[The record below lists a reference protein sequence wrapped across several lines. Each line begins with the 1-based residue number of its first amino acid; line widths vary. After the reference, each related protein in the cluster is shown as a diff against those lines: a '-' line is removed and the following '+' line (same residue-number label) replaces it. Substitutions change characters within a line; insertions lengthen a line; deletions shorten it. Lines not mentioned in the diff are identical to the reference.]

1 MDKKNQEFSQ
11 PNNAE
16 LPEENLD
23 LDAIM
28 KEFSEEEEISNAEVL
43 TEIPQEIP
51 EDEVFLEELPQ
62 EDDAI
67 DEALE
72 AFLREKPDDATN
84 ASPADLGDTIRMELT
99 SNHDKEDDLSD
110 TIRLDNVVKAVKE
123 QLPKKQEE
131 QGNLEDMDEPEES
144 IALDEPEEIRIAPP
158 HLPKK
163 EEPYSENWEPEYE
176 QPMGEYV
183 PPQPLVLHPR
193 SKLHELKRKLV
204 AGPEHR
210 YYEIN
215 EKGFGKLQAAIF
227 LSLLIVLITGGIT
240 VLGAMGMVPE
250 NRMKLLV
257 FGQFLVM
264 LLAALLGSQQLVSG
278 LTSMFK
284 GRFTLNSLL
293 FFTFAACCAD
303 GVFGLLQ
310 QRVSCCAAFSLQVT
324 LSLWSTYHKRSTEM
338 DMMDTMRKASRLDG
352 IMRVENFCE
361 GYDGLVR
368 SEGQVEDFMD
378 HYNAPSKP
386 EKAMNLYAL
395 VALVV
400 SITSGV
406 LGGILH
412 KDISFGVQV
421 LCVSLLAAL
430 PVTSFITL
438 SRPMAI
444 LEKRLHK
451 LGAVLCGWRGVS
463 GMSKKVLFP
472 VGHEDLF
479 PLGTCK
485 LNGVK
490 FYGGRNP
497 DQVIAYC
504 AAMVRADGSGLSPLF
519 EQLLTSRNGRH
530 YDVERLRAYG
540 NGGIGGE
547 VCGESVLL
555 GSVSFLKEMGVEIPS
570 GSNVTQA
577 IYAAIDGEFSC
588 VFAINYGKTRSAT
601 TGLRTLCGYRGL
613 GPVLTTGDFILTESF
628 LRSRFNVNSRR
639 IFFPDYQTRAE
650 LAAVK
655 APEKTPALALITAD
669 GLAPYAFAVT
679 GARALRVASWIGVGI
694 HLVGGIVG
702 LIMMLILAALGESQ
716 LLTPSNLFLYE
727 LIWMIPGF
735 LITEWTR
742 SL

>member
-1 MDKKNQEFSQ
+1 MDEKNQEYPQ
-11 PNNAE
+11 QNDAV
-16 LPEENLD
+16 LPEEGLD

-28 KEFSEEEEISNAEVL
+28 KEFAPEEETSMAENFAD
-43 TEIPQEIP
+43 IPQDIP
-51 EDEVFLEELPQ
+51 EPEEDPQ
-62 EDDAI
+62 G
-67 DEALE
+67 E
-72 AFLREKPDDATN
+72 AFEEYLYEAPSGEEEHQDALVTDDTVRIEFIPSKKN
-84 ASPADLGDTIRMELT
+84 DDELG
-99 SNHDKEDDLSD
+99 D

-123 QLPKKQEE
+123 QLPEQMQE
-131 QGNLEDMDEPEES
+131 PV
-144 IALDEPEEIRIAPP
+144 ALDEPEEIRIADPI
-158 HLPKK
+158 LPKK
-163 EEPYSENWEPEYE
+163 EEPYSENWEPEYD
-176 QPMGEYV
+176 QPIGEYI

-204 AGPEHR
+204 AGPERR
-210 YYEIN
+210 YYEIS
-215 EKGFGKLQAAIF
+215 EVGFGKLQTAIF
-227 LSLLIVLITGGIT
+227 LSLLIVLISGGVT
-240 VLGAMGMVPE
+240 ALYAMGMVPE

-257 FGQFLVM
+257 FGQFLAM
-264 LLAALLGSQQLVSG
+264 LLSALLGSNQLISG
-278 LTSMFK
+278 VTSMLR

-293 FFTFAACCAD
+293 FFTFVACCAD

-324 LSLWSTYHKRSTEM
+324 LSLWGTYHKRSTEM
-338 DMMDTMRKASRLDG
+338 DMMDTMRKASHLDG
-352 IMRVENFCE
+352 IMRVNGF
-361 GYDGLVR
+361 YDGCDGLIR

-378 HYNAPSKP
+378 HYNEPSKP
-386 EKAMNLYAL
+386 EKVMSAYAL
-395 VALVV
+395 VALAV

-406 LGGILH
+406 LGGVLH
-412 KDISFGVQV
+412 DSVSFGAQV
-421 LCVSLLAAL
+421 ACVSLLAAL

-438 SRPMAI
+438 RRPMAI

-451 LGAVLCGWRGVS
+451 LGAVLCGWRGIS
-463 GMSKKVLFP
+463 GMSRKVLFP
-472 VGHEDLF
+472 ISHEDLF

-490 FYGGRNP
+490 FYGSRNP
-497 DQVIAYC
+497 DQVVAYC
-504 AAMVRADGSGLSPLF
+504 TAMVRADGSGLTPLF
-519 EQLLTSRNGRH
+519 DQLLTSRNGRH
-530 YDVERLRAYG
+530 YDVENLRSYG

-555 GSVSFLKEMGVEIPS
+555 GSVAFLKEMGVEVPS
-570 GSNVTQA
+570 GTNVAQA
-577 IYAAIDGEFSC
+577 VYAAIDGEFAC

-613 GPVLTTGDFILTESF
+613 RPVLTTGDFILTEGF
-628 LRSRFNVNSRR
+628 LRNRR
-639 IFFPDYQTRAE
+639 HICFPDHNVRAE
-650 LAAVK
+650 LAATQV
-655 APEKTPALALITAD
+655 PEQTPALALITTD

-679 GARALRVASWIGVGI
+679 GARALRTASWLGVGI
-694 HLVGGIVG
+694 HLTGGIVG

>member
-1 MDKKNQEFSQ
+1 MDKKNQKFSQ
-11 PNNAE
+11 PNDEE
-16 LPEENLD
+16 LRETDLD

-28 KEFSEEEEISNAEVL
+28 KEFSNEEEALETEDFEI
-43 TEIPQEIP
+43 IPQEDP
-51 EDEVFLEELPQ
+51 GE
-62 EDDAI
+62 
-67 DEALE
+67 EALE
-72 AFLREKPDDATN
+72 AFLQEEPEEETKPEE
-84 ASPADLGDTIRMELT
+84 ADLGDTIRIELAPG
-99 SNHDKEDDLSD
+99 KKKDDELGD

-123 QLPKKQEE
+123 QLPEE
-131 QGNLEDMDEPEES
+131 QNAPEES
-144 IALDEPEEIRIAPP
+144 VALDEPEEIRIAQPN
-158 HLPKK
+158 LPKK
-163 EEPYSENWEPEYE
+163 EEPYSENWEPEYD
-176 QPMGEYV
+176 QPIGEYV

-204 AGPEHR
+204 AGPERR
-210 YYEIN
+210 YYEIS
-215 EKGFGKLQAAIF
+215 EVGFGKLQASIF
-227 LSLLIVLITGGIT
+227 LSFLILLVSGGVT
-240 VLGAMGMVPE
+240 ALYAMGMVPE

-257 FGQFLVM
+257 FGQFLA
-264 LLAALLGSQQLVSG
+264 LLLSALLGSYQLISG
-278 LTSMFK
+278 VTSMFK

-293 FFTFAACCAD
+293 FFSFIACCAD

-310 QRVSCCAAFSLQVT
+310 QRISCCAAFSLQVT

-352 IMRVENFCE
+352 IMRVEGFCE

-386 EKAMNLYAL
+386 EKVMSVYAL
-395 VALVV
+395 VALAV

-421 LCVSLLAAL
+421 VCVSLLAAL

-472 VGHEDLF
+472 ISHEDLF
-479 PLGTCK
+479 PLGACK
-485 LNGVK
+485 LNGMK
-490 FYGGRNP
+490 FYGSRNP
-497 DQVIAYC
+497 DQVVAYC
-504 AAMVRADGSGLSPLF
+504 AAMVRADGSGLTPLF
-519 EQLLTSRNGRH
+519 DQLLTSRNGRH
-530 YDVERLRAYG
+530 YDVENLRAYG

-547 VCGESVLL
+547 VCGEPVLL
-555 GSVSFLKEMGVEIPS
+555 GSVAFLKEMGVEIPS
-570 GSNVTQA
+570 GSNVAQA
-577 IYAAIDGEFSC
+577 VYAAIDGEFVC

-613 GPVLTTGDFILTESF
+613 SPVLTTGDFILTEGF
-628 LRSRFNVNSRR
+628 IRNRFSVNSRR
-639 IFFPDYQTRAE
+639 IFFPDHKTRSE
-650 LAAVK
+650 LAAVTV
-655 APEKTPALALITAD
+655 PEQTPALALITAD

-679 GARALRVASWIGVGI
+679 GARALRTASWLGVGI

-702 LIMMLILAALGESQ
+702 LVMMLILAALGESQ
-716 LLTPSNLFLYE
+716 LLTPSNLFLYQ
-727 LIWMIPGF
+727 LIWIIPGF

>member
-1 MDKKNQEFSQ
+1 MDEKNPKYPQQ
-11 PNNAE
+11 NH
-16 LPEENLD
+16 PEIPETDLD

-28 KEFSEEEEISNAEVL
+28 KEFSPEEETSVAEL
-43 TEIPQEIP
+43 FEEIPQE
-51 EDEVFLEELPQ
+51 DSAQEELYEEQPSV
-62 EDDAI
+62 DD
-67 DEALE
+67 ALE
-72 AFLREKPDDATN
+72 AFLHEDPSDEEAFREDP
-84 ASPADLGDTIRMELT
+84 SMEDTIRIELT
-99 SNHDKEDDLSD
+99 PMKEKPSEKGD

-123 QLPKKQEE
+123 QLPEV
-131 QGNLEDMDEPEES
+131 PEEPV
-144 IALDEPEEIRIAPP
+144 ALDEPEEIRIAQPA
-158 HLPKK
+158 LPKK

-176 QPMGEYV
+176 QPIGEYI

-193 SKLHELKRKLV
+193 SKLHGLKRKLV

-215 EKGFGKLQAAIF
+215 EQGFGKLQAAIF
-227 LSLLIVLITGGIT
+227 LSFLIVLVSGGT
-240 VLGAMGMVPE
+240 TALYAMGMVSE
-250 NRMKLLV
+250 NRLKLLV
-257 FGQFLVM
+257 FGQFLAM
-264 LLAALLGSQQLVSG
+264 LLSALLGSYQLISG
-278 LTSMFK
+278 ATSMFR

-293 FFTFAACCAD
+293 FFTFVACCAD

-310 QRVSCCAAFSLQVT
+310 QRASCCAAFSLQVT
-324 LSLWSTYHKRSTEM
+324 LSLWGTYHKRSTEM

-352 IMRVENFCE
+352 IMRVGDF
-361 GYDGLVR
+361 YDGCDGLLR

-386 EKAMNLYAL
+386 EKAMSAYAL
-395 VALVV
+395 VALAV

-412 KDISFGVQV
+412 EDISFGVQV
-421 LCVSLLAAL
+421 TSVSLLAAL

-463 GMSKKVLFP
+463 GMGHKALFP
-472 VGHEDLF
+472 ISHEDLF

-490 FYGGRNP
+490 FYGSRNP
-497 DQVIAYC
+497 DQIVAYC
-504 AAMVRADGSGLSPLF
+504 TAMVRADGSGLTPLF
-519 EQLLTSRNGRH
+519 DQLLTSRNGRH
-530 YDVERLRAYG
+530 YDVENLRSYG

-555 GSVSFLKEMGVEIPS
+555 GSVAFLKEMGVEIPS
-570 GSNVTQA
+570 GSNVAQA
-577 IYAAIDGEFSC
+577 VYAAIDGEFAC
-588 VFAINYGKTRSAT
+588 VFAINYGKTRSAA

-613 GPVLTTGDFILTESF
+613 SPVLTTGDFILTEGF
-628 LRSRFNVNSRR
+628 LRGRFSVNSRR
-639 IFFPDYQTRAE
+639 ICFPEHSVRAE
-650 LAAVK
+650 LAAVQV
-655 APEKTPALALITAD
+655 PEQTPALALITTD

-679 GARALRVASWIGVGI
+679 GARALRTASWLGVGI

-702 LIMMLILAALGESQ
+702 LIMMLILSALGESQ

>member
-1 MDKKNQEFSQ
+1 MDKKNQKFPQ
-11 PNNAE
+11 PNDEE
-16 LPEENLD
+16 LRETDLD

-28 KEFSEEEEISNAEVL
+28 KEFSNEEEALE
-43 TEIPQEIP
+43 TEGFENIPQEDP
-51 EDEVFLEELPQ
+51 GE
-62 EDDAI
+62 
-67 DEALE
+67 EALE
-72 AFLREKPDDATN
+72 AFLQEEPEEETKPEET
-84 ASPADLGDTIRMELT
+84 DLGDTIRIELT
-99 SNHDKEDDLSD
+99 PGKKKDEELGD

-123 QLPKKQEE
+123 QLPEE
-131 QGNLEDMDEPEES
+131 QNAPEES
-144 IALDEPEEIRIAPP
+144 VALDEPEEIRIAQPN
-158 HLPKK
+158 LPKK
-163 EEPYSENWEPEYE
+163 EEPYSENWEPEYD
-176 QPMGEYV
+176 QPIGEYV

-204 AGPEHR
+204 AGPERR
-210 YYEIN
+210 YYEIS
-215 EKGFGKLQAAIF
+215 EVGFGKLQASIF
-227 LSLLIVLITGGIT
+227 LSFLILLVSGGVT
-240 VLGAMGMVPE
+240 ALYAMGMVPE

-257 FGQFLVM
+257 FGQFLA
-264 LLAALLGSQQLVSG
+264 LLLSALLGSYQLISG
-278 LTSMFK
+278 VTSMFK

-293 FFTFAACCAD
+293 FFSFIACCAD

-310 QRVSCCAAFSLQVT
+310 QRISCCAAFSLQVT

-352 IMRVENFCE
+352 IMRVEGFCE

-386 EKAMNLYAL
+386 EKVMSVYAL
-395 VALVV
+395 VALAV

-412 KDISFGVQV
+412 KDISLGVQV
-421 LCVSLLAAL
+421 VCVSLLAAL

-438 SRPMAI
+438 SRPMAV

-472 VGHEDLF
+472 ISHEDLF
-479 PLGTCK
+479 PLGACK
-485 LNGVK
+485 LNGMK
-490 FYGGRNP
+490 FYGSRNP
-497 DQVIAYC
+497 DQVVAYC
-504 AAMVRADGSGLSPLF
+504 AAMVRADGSGLTPLF
-519 EQLLTSRNGRH
+519 DQLLTSRNGRH
-530 YDVERLRAYG
+530 YDVENLRAYG

-547 VCGESVLL
+547 VCGEPVLL
-555 GSVSFLKEMGVEIPS
+555 GSVAFLKEMGVEIPS
-570 GSNVTQA
+570 GSNVAQA
-577 IYAAIDGEFSC
+577 VYAAIDGEFVC

-613 GPVLTTGDFILTESF
+613 SPVLTTGDFILTEGF
-628 LRSRFNVNSRR
+628 IRNRFSVNSRR
-639 IFFPDYQTRAE
+639 IFFPDHKTRSE
-650 LAAVK
+650 LAAVTV
-655 APEKTPALALITAD
+655 PEQTPALALITAD

-679 GARALRVASWIGVGI
+679 GARALRTASWLGVGI

-702 LIMMLILAALGESQ
+702 LVMMLILAALGESQ
-716 LLTPSNLFLYE
+716 LLTPSNLFLYQ
-727 LIWMIPGF
+727 LIWIIPGF

>member
-1 MDKKNQEFSQ
+1 MDEKNQEYPRQ
-11 PNNAE
+11 NDPV
-16 LPEENLD
+16 LPEDDLD

-28 KEFSEEEEISNAEVL
+28 KEFSPEEETLAEEFLADIS
-43 TEIPQEIP
+43 Q
-51 EDEVFLEELPQ
+51 ELPEMEEASEETQ
-62 EDDAI
+62 EA
-67 DEALE
+67 
-72 AFLREKPDDATN
+72 
-84 ASPADLGDTIRMELT
+84 ASMGDTVRIELAPP
-99 SNHDKEDDLSD
+99 KEKSSELGD

-123 QLPKKQEE
+123 QLPE
-131 QGNLEDMDEPEES
+131 EPEEEEEPV
-144 IALDEPEEIRIAPP
+144 ALDEPEEIRIAQPK
-158 HLPKK
+158 LPKK

-176 QPMGEYV
+176 QPIGEYI

-204 AGPEHR
+204 AGPERR

-215 EKGFGKLQAAIF
+215 EMGFGKLQAAIF
-227 LSLLIVLITGGIT
+227 FSFLIVLISGGVT
-240 VLGAMGMVPE
+240 ALYAMGMVPE

-257 FGQFLVM
+257 FGQFLAM
-264 LLAALLGSQQLVSG
+264 LLSALLGSHQMISG
-278 LTSMFK
+278 VASMFK

-303 GVFGLLQ
+303 GVFGLMQ

-352 IMRVENFCE
+352 IMRVSDFHDGC
-361 GYDGLVR
+361 DGLLR

-378 HYNAPSKP
+378 HYDAPSKP
-386 EKAMNLYAL
+386 EKAMSAYAL
-395 VALVV
+395 VALAV

-406 LGGILH
+406 LGGVLH
-412 KDISFGVQV
+412 EDISFGVQV
-421 LCVSLLAAL
+421 TTVSLLAAL
-430 PVTSFITL
+430 PVTSFITFT
-438 SRPMAI
+438 RPMAI

-463 GMSKKVLFP
+463 GMSRKALFP
-472 VGHEDLF
+472 IGHEDLF

-490 FYGGRNP
+490 FYGSRDP
-497 DQVIAYC
+497 DQVVAYC
-504 AAMVRADGSGLSPLF
+504 AAMVRADGSGLAPLF
-519 EQLLTSRNGRH
+519 DQLLTSRNGRH
-530 YDVERLRAYG
+530 YDVENLRAYG

-547 VCGESVLL
+547 VCGEPVLM
-555 GSVSFLKEMGVEIPS
+555 GSVAFLKEMGVEIPS
-570 GSNVTQA
+570 GSNVAQA
-577 IYAAIDGEFSC
+577 VYAAIDGEFAC
-588 VFAINYGKTRSAT
+588 VFAINYGKTRSAA

-613 GPVLTTGDFILTESF
+613 SPVLTTGDFILTEGF
-628 LRSRFNVNSRR
+628 LRSRFSVNSRR
-639 IFFPDYQTRAE
+639 ICFPDHKTCGE
-650 LAAVK
+650 LAAVRV
-655 APEKTPALALITAD
+655 PEQTPALAIVTTD
-669 GLAPYAFAVT
+669 GLAPYAFCVT
-679 GARALRVASWIGVGI
+679 GARALRTASWLGVGI

-702 LIMMLILAALGESQ
+702 LVMMLILAALGESE

>member
-1 MDKKNQEFSQ
+1 MDKKNQEYPQ
-11 PNNAE
+11 NNNQV
-16 LPEENLD
+16 LTEEDLD

-28 KEFSEEEEISNAEVL
+28 KEFSHEEESFSVEV
-43 TEIPQEIP
+43 QDDFDKEIP
-51 EDEVFLEELPQ
+51 EPEESASIDQTLEEFLQ
-62 EDDAI
+62 EE
-67 DEALE
+67 DEE
-72 AFLREKPDDATN
+72 EPEET
-84 ASPADLGDTIRMELT
+84 DLGDTVRIDLIP
-99 SNHDKEDDLSD
+99 SQKEDDDELGD

-123 QLPKKQEE
+123 QLPE
-131 QGNLEDMDEPEES
+131 EPEKTVEPVS
-144 IALDEPEEIRIAPP
+144 LDEPEEIRIAQPN
-158 HLPKK
+158 LPKK
-163 EEPYSENWEPEYE
+163 EEPYSENWEPEYD
-176 QPMGEYV
+176 QPIGEYI

-204 AGPEHR
+204 AGPERR

-227 LSLLIVLITGGIT
+227 LSLLIVLITGGVT
-240 VLGAMGMVPE
+240 ALYAMGMVPE

-257 FGQFLVM
+257 FGQFLAM
-264 LLAALLGSQQLVSG
+264 LLSALLGSHQMIDGVASI
-278 LTSMFK
+278 FK

-293 FFTFAACCAD
+293 FFTFLACCAD
-303 GVFGLLQ
+303 GVFGLMQ

-324 LSLWSTYHKRSTEM
+324 LSLWGTYHKRSTEM
-338 DMMDTMRKASRLDG
+338 DMMDTMRKTSRLDG
-352 IMRVENFCE
+352 IMRVEGFLE

-386 EKAMNLYAL
+386 EATMSVYAMVAL
-395 VALVV
+395 VA
-400 SITSGV
+400 SIAAGV
-406 LGGILH
+406 LGGVLH
-412 KDISFGVQV
+412 GDISFGVQV
-421 LCVSLLAAL
+421 ACVSLLAAL

-451 LGAVLCGWRGVS
+451 LGAVICGWRGVS

-472 VGHEDLF
+472 ISHEDLF

-490 FYGGRNP
+490 FYGSRNP
-497 DQVIAYC
+497 DQVVAYC
-504 AAMVRADGSGLSPLF
+504 AAMVRADGSGLTPLF
-519 EQLLTSRNGRH
+519 DQLLASRNGRH
-530 YDVERLRAYG
+530 YDVENLRAYG

-555 GSVSFLKEMGVEIPS
+555 GSVAFLKEMGVEIPS
-570 GSNVTQA
+570 GSNVAQA
-577 IYAAIDGEFSC
+577 VYAAIEGEFAC

-613 GPVLTTGDFILTESF
+613 SPVLTSGDFTLTEGF
-628 LRSRFNVNSRR
+628 LRNRFSVNSRR
-639 IFFPDYQTRAE
+639 ICFPDHQTRAE
-650 LAAVK
+650 LAAVQ
-655 APEKTPALALITAD
+655 APEQTPALAIITTD

-679 GARALRVASWIGVGI
+679 GARALRTASWLGVGI

-702 LIMMLILAALGESQ
+702 LIMMVILAVLGEAQ
-716 LLTPSNLFLYE
+716 LLTPSNLLLYE

>member
-1 MDKKNQEFSQ
+1 MDKNNQEYPQ
-11 PNNAE
+11 NNNPA
-16 LPEENLD
+16 LPESDLD

-28 KEFSEEEEISNAEVL
+28 KEFSDREELPPEEMSEEIS
-43 TEIPQEIP
+43 QEIP
-51 EDEVFLEELPQ
+51 EEEEFLEELPQ
-62 EDDAI
+62 EKDGL

-72 AFLREKPDDATN
+72 EFLLEEIDPEYEPEEKE
-84 ASPADLGDTIRMELT
+84 LGDTIRMDLLPSQKTDEELG
-99 SNHDKEDDLSD
+99 D

-123 QLPKKQEE
+123 QLPEE
-131 QGNLEDMDEPEES
+131 PDEMAEPVG
-144 IALDEPEEIRIAPP
+144 LDEPEDIRIAQPILP
-158 HLPKK
+158 HK

-204 AGPEHR
+204 AGPERR

-215 EKGFGKLQAAIF
+215 EKGFGKLQTAIF
-227 LSLLIVLITGGIT
+227 LSLLIVLVSGGMT
-240 VLGAMGMVPE
+240 VLYAMGLVPE

-257 FGQFLVM
+257 FGQFLA
-264 LLAALLGSQQLVSG
+264 LLLSALLGSHQMIDGAMSI
-278 LTSMFK
+278 FK

-293 FFTFAACCAD
+293 FFTFVACCAD
-303 GVFGLLQ
+303 GVFGLMQ

-324 LSLWSTYHKRSTEM
+324 LSLWGTYHKRSTEM

-352 IMRVENFCE
+352 IMRVADFFE

-386 EKAMNLYAL
+386 EKTMSLYAL
-395 VALVV
+395 AALLV
-400 SITSGV
+400 SIVAGV
-406 LGGILH
+406 LGGVLH
-412 KDISFGVQV
+412 GDIAFGVQV
-421 LCVSLLAAL
+421 TCVSLLAAL

-451 LGAVLCGWRGVS
+451 LGAVICGWRGVS
-463 GMSKKVLFP
+463 GMNKKVLFP
-472 VGHEDLF
+472 IGHEDLF
-479 PLGTCK
+479 PMGTCK

-490 FYGGRNP
+490 FYGSRNP
-497 DQVIAYC
+497 DQIVAYC
-504 AAMVRADGSGLSPLF
+504 TAMVRADGSGLTPLF
-519 EQLLTSRNGRH
+519 DQLLTSRNGRH
-530 YDVERLRAYG
+530 YDVENLRAYG

-547 VCGESVLL
+547 VCGESVLM
-555 GSVSFLKEMGVEIPS
+555 GSVAFLREMGVEIPS
-570 GSNVTQA
+570 GSNVAQA
-577 IYAAIDGEFSC
+577 VYAAIDGEFAC

-601 TGLRTLCGYRGL
+601 TGLRTLCSYRDL
-613 GPVLTTGDFILTESF
+613 SPVLTTGDFILTEGF
-628 LRSRFNVNSRR
+628 LRNRFSVNSRR
-639 IFFPDYQTRAE
+639 ICFPDHQTRTE
-650 LAAVK
+650 LAAVRV
-655 APEKTPALALITAD
+655 PEQTPALAIVTTD

-679 GARALRVASWIGVGI
+679 GARALRTASWLGVGI

-702 LIMMLILAALGESQ
+702 LIMMLILAVLGESQ
-716 LLTPSNLFLYE
+716 LLTPSNLLLYE

>member
-1 MDKKNQEFSQ
+1 MDKNNQEFSQ
-11 PNNAE
+11 SNN
-16 LPEENLD
+16 PEQPETGLD

-28 KEFSEEEEISNAEVL
+28 KEFSE
-43 TEIPQEIP
+43 TEDTPVE
-51 EDEVFLEELPQ
+51 
-62 EDDAI
+62 
-67 DEALE
+67 
-72 AFLREKPDDATN
+72 T
-84 ASPADLGDTIRMELT
+84 DLGDTVRIELT
-99 SNHDKEDDLSD
+99 PDKKPEEDLGD

-123 QLPKKQEE
+123 QLPE
-131 QGNLEDMDEPEES
+131 EPEQPVT
-144 IALDEPEEIRIAPP
+144 LDQPEEIRVAQPN
-158 HLPKK
+158 LPKK

-176 QPMGEYV
+176 QPIGEYI

-204 AGPEHR
+204 AGPERR

-227 LSLLIVLITGGIT
+227 LSLLIVLISGGIT
-240 VLGAMGMVPE
+240 VLYAMGMVPE

-257 FGQFLVM
+257 FGQFFAM
-264 LLAALLGSQQLVSG
+264 LLSALVGSYQLLSG
-278 LTSMFK
+278 VTSIFR

-293 FFTFAACCAD
+293 VFTFLACCAD
-303 GVFGLLQ
+303 GVFGLMQ

-352 IMRVENFCE
+352 IMRVDDFCE
-361 GYDGLVR
+361 GYDGLIR
-368 SEGQVEDFMD
+368 SEGEVEDFMD
-378 HYNAPSKP
+378 HYNVPSKP

-395 VALVV
+395 VALAV

-412 KDISFGVQV
+412 NDISFGVQV
-421 LCVSLLAAL
+421 VCVSLLAAL

-438 SRPMAI
+438 TRPMAI

-463 GMSKKVLFP
+463 GMGKKVMFP
-472 VGHEDLF
+472 IGHEDLF
-479 PLGTCK
+479 PLGACK

-490 FYGGRNP
+490 FYGSRNP
-497 DQVIAYC
+497 DQVVAYC
-504 AAMVRADGSGLSPLF
+504 AAMVRADGSGLTPLF
-519 EQLLTSRNGRH
+519 EQLLNSRNGRH
-530 YDVERLRAYG
+530 YDVEALRVYG

-547 VCGESVLL
+547 VCGEPVLM
-555 GSVSFLKEMGVEIPS
+555 GSVAFLKEMGVEIPS
-570 GSNVTQA
+570 GSNVAQA
-577 IYAAIDGEFSC
+577 VYAAIDGEFAC

-613 GPVLTTGDFILTESF
+613 SPVLTTGDFILTEGF
-628 LRSRFNVNSRR
+628 LRNRFNINSRR
-639 IFFPDYQTRAE
+639 IFFPDHNTRAD
-650 LAAVK
+650 LAAIRV
-655 APEKTPALALITAD
+655 PEKTPALALITTD
-669 GLAPYAFAVT
+669 GLAPYAFAIT
-679 GARALRVASWIGVGI
+679 GARALRTASWIGVTI

-702 LIMMLILAALGESQ
+702 LAMMLILAALGESQ

>member
-1 MDKKNQEFSQ
+1 MDKKNQEYPQ
-11 PNNAE
+11 NNNPA
-16 LPEENLD
+16 LNEEDLD

-28 KEFSEEEEISNAEVL
+28 KEFSDEEDVPAAEAVQETPETEEPS
-43 TEIPQEIP
+43 EIDQALENFLQEEDP
-51 EDEVFLEELPQ
+51 EELEEP
-62 EDDAI
+62 
-67 DEALE
+67 
-72 AFLREKPDDATN
+72 
-84 ASPADLGDTIRMELT
+84 SLGDTVRIELIP
-99 SNHDKEDDLSD
+99 SQKKEEDLGD

-123 QLPKKQEE
+123 QLPEVPDEAEE
-131 QGNLEDMDEPEES
+131 TV
-144 IALDEPEEIRIAPP
+144 ALDEPEEIRIAQPNLP
-158 HLPKK
+158 HK
-163 EEPYSENWEPEYE
+163 EEPYSENWEPEYD
-176 QPMGEYV
+176 QPIGEYI

-204 AGPEHR
+204 AGPERR

-215 EKGFGKLQAAIF
+215 EKGFGKLQTAIF
-227 LSLLIVLITGGIT
+227 MSLLIVLISGGVT
-240 VLGAMGMVPE
+240 ALYAMGMVPE

-257 FGQFLVM
+257 FGQFLAM
-264 LLAALLGSQQLVSG
+264 LLSALLGSHQMIDGVASI
-278 LTSMFK
+278 FK

-293 FFTFAACCAD
+293 FFTFLACCAD
-303 GVFGLLQ
+303 GVFGLMQ

-324 LSLWSTYHKRSTEM
+324 LSLWSAYHKRSTEM
-338 DMMDTMRKASRLDG
+338 DMMDTMRKTSRVDG
-352 IMRVENFCE
+352 IMRVEGFYE

-386 EKAMNLYAL
+386 EKAMSVYAL
-395 VALVV
+395 VALAV
-400 SITSGV
+400 SIAAGV

-412 KDISFGVQV
+412 EDISFGVQV
-421 LCVSLLAAL
+421 ACVSLLAAL
-430 PVTSFITL
+430 PVTSFIALT
-438 SRPMAI
+438 RPMAI

-451 LGAVLCGWRGVS
+451 LGAVICGWRGVS
-463 GMSKKVLFP
+463 EMSKKVLFP
-472 VGHEDLF
+472 ISHEDLF

-490 FYGGRNP
+490 FYGSRNP
-497 DQVIAYC
+497 DQVVAYC
-504 AAMVRADGSGLSPLF
+504 AAMVRADGSGLTPLF
-519 EQLLTSRNGRH
+519 DQLLNSRNGRH
-530 YDVERLRAYG
+530 YDVENLRAYG

-555 GSVSFLKEMGVEIPS
+555 GSVAFLKEMGVEIPS
-570 GSNVTQA
+570 GSNVAQA
-577 IYAAIDGEFSC
+577 VYAAIDGEFAC

-613 GPVLTTGDFILTESF
+613 SPVLTTGDFTLTESF
-628 LRSRFNVNSRR
+628 LRSRFSVNSRR
-639 IFFPDYQTRAE
+639 ICFPDHQTRAQ
-650 LAAVK
+650 LAAVQ
-655 APEKTPALALITAD
+655 APEQTPALAIVTTD

-679 GARALRVASWIGVGI
+679 GARALRTASWLGVGI

-702 LIMMLILAALGESQ
+702 LVMMLILAVLGEAQ
-716 LLTPSNLFLYE
+716 LLTPSNLLLYE